1 MKLAELDPRAAP
13 DALTAS
19 QAPHLIGVRHHS
31 AALAA
36 VMPTLLEAF
45 APTRVLIELP
55 ADLGAWLPWL
65 GAPDLEAPVALSA
78 TGPGGLAFY
87 PFADFSP
94 ELVAIRWALGRG
106 VPVEAIDRPV
116 AARAVVELATP
127 YESAL
132 PDSGSFTAHDWDT
145 LVEARAPAEPEALR
159 RAALAFGWLLRAEAL
174 RGGGVRLEDRLR
186 EAHMRRCV
194 RRALAEPGARVCAI
208 IGAFH
213 ANALLET
220 PLLEAPPMSD
230 EEDAL
235 AERSCEPGPSKPTE
249 TSDSQSDLLISADRE
264 ASPVGAMVPYDF
276 ELLDARSGY
285 PAGIEDP
292 RLVQLAYECFRRGVG
307 LEEVLPQLLVEI
319 ARELRARRHVASF
332 ADLTEA
338 ARMAHD
344 LAALRGQR
352 GPSRRELL
360 EAVGCA
366 MAQGEPLGRGRVLA
380 RALEVVLVGHRRGSL
395 PAAAPRS
402 GLVVATEALAAELRL
417 PGPRDKDGKDLTLDP
432 HRSELDRRRLVF
444 LGQLG
449 ACDVAY
455 TEALGGGLTGAR
467 AQVATLTTRA
477 RVRWTAQTSAHL
489 ELGGMYGATPE
500 AAATGRLR
508 RALARLGDGE
518 ENTAQAWLGL
528 FTRAVE
534 AGLEA
539 LVSELLARLPELFT
553 ASASVPQLTQALF
566 VCARLAERQLPTM
579 TGDSVTA
586 DAATARE
593 ALELAA
599 LAASMGLLGSDNDDD
614 VRALA
619 ELIGLL
625 GGRDL
630 ASLRHTL
637 STFAAEG
644 SPLMRGAGH
653 AAGALIAQDAALA
666 SADDAPEEDASEP
679 SNDAPEEDASAHT
692 PASTDDAPEEDAS
705 EPSNDALG
713 PDASLR
719 FFTTFVSWFEHG
731 LDGDV
736 TASTERAGLI
746 RGALL
751 LSGASFEGDPRFIT
765 AVLEGIDS
773 LTDERFLARL
783 PSLRAGFDV
792 LSTAARARLLEALG
806 APLTSLEL
814 DLDPEE
820 LEALAHADRAGLA
833 ALEALDLSPT
843 EPHPAEATHRT
854 RAVTPDDSA
863 LSATR
868 SEMPN
873 PPIPPKQIGL
883 HDRLRLMLGRS
894 RECRAPL
901 VTRYGIALDELY
913 GGHGEE
919 SRAGTDSEYPTAR
932 EWGDELAQLFGERV
946 REEVLGRA
954 AAAGESAALTLLDPE
969 QVTPSIGLLEQI
981 LSLKGGLSEAELQP
995 LKRLAQR
1002 VVDALVQELSTQTRP
1017 ALVGLATPRA
1027 TRRPTGPLDLR
1038 RTVRANLDSAHVHEG
1053 AVRLLPRHFVFRTR
1067 AKQSLDWHLV
1077 LVVDVSGSM
1086 EPSVIHAAMMAGIL
1100 GALPAVTTHFITVND
1115 RVVDLSDHVKDP
1127 LELLLSVRIGGGT
1140 LLAKGLRYARDLL
1153 RVPQRSIIV
1162 MVSDFE
1168 EGGPVS
1174 ALVAEVRA
1182 LVEGG
1187 STLLGLAALGEKQ
1200 APRYGAAIASQLVA
1214 AGMPIAALSPLE
1226 LAGWVRDVIRGGNR

>member
-1 MKLAELDPRAAP
+1 MKPEELGPRAAP
-13 DALTAS
+13 DALAAS
-19 QAPHLIGVRHHS
+19 SAPHLIGVRHHS

-36 VMPTLLEAF
+36 AMPKLLEAF

-116 AARAVVELATP
+116 AARAVVELTTP
-127 YESAL
+127 TEGAL

-174 RGGGVRLEDRLR
+174 RGGGVRLEDQLR

-194 RRALAEPGARVCAI
+194 QRALAEPGARVCAI

-213 ANALLET
+213 ANALLEV

-230 EEDAL
+230 EEDDS
-235 AERSCEPGPSKPTE
+235 AERSHEAGSSEPTE
-249 TSDSQSDLLISADRE
+249 TPDSLPSLPLSAERE
-264 ASPVGAMVPYDF
+264 ASRGEGSCQPVGAMVPYDF

-292 RLVQLAYECFRRGVG
+292 RLAQLAYECFCRGAG

-319 ARELRARRHVASF
+319 ARELRAKRHVASF

-344 LAALRGQR
+344 LASLRGQR

-360 EAVGCA
+360 EAISCT

-380 RALEVVLVGHRRGSL
+380 RALEVVLVGQRRGSL

-402 GLVVATEALAAELRL
+402 GLAVATEALAAELRL
-417 PGPRDKDGKDLTLDP
+417 PGPRDKEGKDLTLDP

-455 TEALGGGLTGAR
+455 SEALGGGLTGAR

-508 RALARLGDGE
+508 RALARLGDDE
-518 ENTAQAWLGL
+518 ENTAEAWLAL
-528 FTRAVE
+528 LTRAVE
-534 AGLEA
+534 AGLTA
-539 LVSELLARLPELFT
+539 LVSELLTRLPELFT
-553 ASASVPQLTQALF
+553 ASASVPQLTQALL
-566 VCARLAERQLPTM
+566 VSARLAERQLPTL
-579 TGDSVTA
+579 TSDSVAA
-586 DAATARE
+586 DAAIARE

-599 LAASMGLLGSDNDDD
+599 LSALMGLLGSEDDD
-614 VRALA
+614 EVRALA
-619 ELIGLL
+619 ELLGLL

-637 STFAAEG
+637 STFAAQG

-653 AAGALIAQDAALA
+653 AARALLAQDAALA
-666 SADDAPEEDASEP
+666 SADDAPEEDARAH
-679 SNDAPEEDASAHT
+679 SNDAPT
-692 PASTDDAPEEDAS
+692 
-705 EPSNDALG
+705 

-719 FFTTFVSWFEHG
+719 FFTTFVSWFELG
-731 LDGDV
+731 IDGDAA
-736 TASTERAGLI
+736 ASAERAGLI

-751 LSGASFEGDPRFIT
+751 LSGASFEGDPRFTT
-765 AVLEGIDS
+765 AVLGGIDS
-773 LTDERFLARL
+773 LPDARFLARL
-783 PSLRAGFDV
+783 PSLRTGFDV
-792 LSTAARARLLEALG
+792 LSPAARARLLEALG

-814 DLDPEE
+814 DLEPEA

-833 ALEALDLSPT
+833 ALEALNLSPT
-843 EPHPAEATHRT
+843 EHTGR
-854 RAVTPDDSA
+854 RSAVTPDGSGI
-863 LSATR
+863 SATL
-868 SEMPN
+868 SEVPN
-873 PPIPPKQIGL
+873 PPIPPKQISL
-883 HDRLRLMLGRS
+883 IDRLRLMLGKS
-894 RECRAPL
+894 RECEAPL
-901 VTRYGIALDELY
+901 ATRYGVALDELY
-913 GGHGEE
+913 GAGQGEA
-919 SRAGTDSEYPTAR
+919 SRGGLGSEYPTAR

-954 AAAGESAALTLLDPE
+954 AAAGESAALKLIDPE

-995 LKRLAQR
+995 LKRLAKR
-1002 VVDALVQELSTQTRP
+1002 VVDALVKELSTQTRP

-1027 TRRPTGPLDLR
+1027 TRRPIGPLDLR

-1067 AKQSLDWHLV
+1067 AKQSLDWRLV

-1086 EPSVIHAAMMAGIL
+1086 EASVIHAAMMAGIL
-1100 GALPAVTTHFITVND
+1100 GALPAVTTHFITVSD
-1115 RVVDLSDHVKDP
+1115 RVVDLSDHVEDP

-1140 LLAKGLRYARDLL
+1140 LLAKGLRYARGLL
-1153 RVPQRSIIV
+1153 RVPQRSLIV

-1200 APRYGAAIASQLVA
+1200 APRYSAAIASQLVA

-1226 LAGWVRDVIRGGNR
+1226 LAGWVRDVIRGGAR